1 MAKSDRERWD
11 RRYADPIARLKKR
24 GPNPLLVRHALPV
37 RPGGRALELACGLG
51 RNAIWLAGQ
60 GYRVDAIDISLE
72 ALRHARAEMQRRNV
86 SGVNF
91 ILGDLDHFPLPD
103 IPYDLVVVFRF
114 LDRALFPTIRDR
126 TRPGGLVIYQTFNLR
141 RLELHP
147 TFSQEHL
154 LRPGELAGFFPGWTI
169 LEATDEG
176 DTSSFVGR
184 KPADG

>member
-24 GPNPLLVRHALPV
+24 EPNALLARHALPV
-37 RPGGRALELACGLG
+37 PPGSRALELACGLG
-51 RNAIWLAGQ
+51 RNAIWLAEQ

-72 ALRHARAEMQRRNV
+72 ALRHARAEMQRRDV

-103 IPYDLVVVFRF
+103 IPYDLVMVFRF

-126 TRPGGLVIYQTFNLR
+126 VRPGGLVIYQTFNLR
-141 RLELHP
+141 RLEQHP
-147 TFSQEHL
+147 TFSEEHL
-154 LRPGELAGFFPGWTI
+154 LHPGELAGFFPGWTA
-169 LEATDEG
+169 LEASDDG
-176 DTSSFVGR
+176 DVSTFVGR
-184 KPADG
+184 KPERG